1 MILAVALALLPAA
14 HAGAVVSE
22 FKAESRQGA
31 NTYNAQAAID
41 GKLDTVWQLPGE
53 SKNVGEYIIL
63 DVPKTTLDK
72 VAMVIGW
79 GDSEERFHDYARV
92 KSIKIEASAYDEN
105 NDLQPVGTT
114 TATFPDAM
122 GWQVVDVEDIVI
134 GTDLFG
140 GKVKITITEV
150 YPGKDYPNLAIS
162 EVLLHMAELH
172 SPMPKIIEVSSEDSA
187 HLGADMGDDDDKT
200 FWVGDAANASVT
212 FQAEGFSLSSVALKP
227 VSKEYDRPK
236 RVRVTANSR
245 SVEVD
250 LADKLELQWVQIPAI
265 VGFTGSAWGEVQL
278 EVLETY
284 AGSKYPGKLGV
295 KELDV
300 KATSFEG

>member
-1 MILAVALALLPAA
+1 MFLALALALLPAA

-41 GKLDTVWQLPGE
+41 GKLETVWQLPGE

-79 GDSEERFHDYARV
+79 GDSEERFKDYARV

-162 EVLLHMAELH
+162 EILLHMAELH

-236 RVRVTANSR
+236 RIKVTANSR
-245 SVEVD
+245 SEEYE
-250 LADKLELQWVQIPAI
+250 LADKLDLQWVQIPAI
-265 VGFTGSAWGEVQL
+265 VGFTGSAWGEVQV

-295 KELDV
+295 KELEV

>member
-1 MILAVALALLPAA
+1 MIIALALALIPAA
-14 HAGAVVSE
+14 QAGAVVSE

-31 NTYNAQAAID
+31 NTYNAQAVVD

-53 SKNVGEYIIL
+53 SNNVGEYIIL

-79 GDSEERFHDYARV
+79 GDTEEHFLDYARV
-92 KSIKIEASAYDEN
+92 KAIKIEASAYDEN
-105 NDLQPVGTT
+105 NDLQLAGTA
-114 TATFPDAM
+114 TATFADTM
-122 GWQVVDVEDIVI
+122 GWQVVDIDDIVV

-140 GKVKITITEV
+140 GKVKVTITEV
-150 YPGKDYPNLAIS
+150 YPGRDYSNLAVS
-162 EVLLHMAELH
+162 ELLLHMAELH
-172 SPMPKIIEVSSEDSA
+172 SPMPKIISVSSEDSA

-200 FWVGDAANASVT
+200 FWVGDAAQASVT

-236 RVRVTANSR
+236 KIRVTANSR
-245 SVEVD
+245 SEEYE
-250 LADKLELQWVQIPAI
+250 LADKLDLQWVQIPAI

-278 EVLETY
+278 EILETY
-284 AGSKYPGKLGV
+284 AGSKYPGKVGI